1 MTPNDNHFGIPLRF
15 RQLLDDKKQLEMNIL
30 NTNQKA
36 QRMSQNV
43 EQLQWRIKDKC
54 ESNLQYVI
62 DETDPL
68 LR

>member
-30 NTNQKA
+30 NTNKKA

-43 EQLQWRIKDKC
+43 EQLQWRIKNKC
-54 ESNLQYVI
+54 ESNFQYVI

>member
-1 MTPNDNHFGIPLRF
+1 MSPKDNHFRIPLYF
-15 RQLLDDKKQLEMNIL
+15 RQLLEDKKQLEMNIL
-30 NTNQKA
+30 NTTQKA

-43 EQLQWRIKDKC
+43 EQLQWRMKNKC
-54 ESNLQYVI
+54 ESNVQYAI